1 MHPDNETCVQRARFF
16 FYFFEKKDWD
26 PGEKPP
32 FDDILKVK
40 NVKPEAIRNLNKFLT
55 SRLERI
61 ATMMELLTEA
71 HDDWAITGKKDYI
84 LMETETYDFNK
95 AIQLLKEQG
104 FDDSQFILKV
114 EYTRKWGVL

>member
-95 AIQLLKEQG
+95 AIQRLKEQG